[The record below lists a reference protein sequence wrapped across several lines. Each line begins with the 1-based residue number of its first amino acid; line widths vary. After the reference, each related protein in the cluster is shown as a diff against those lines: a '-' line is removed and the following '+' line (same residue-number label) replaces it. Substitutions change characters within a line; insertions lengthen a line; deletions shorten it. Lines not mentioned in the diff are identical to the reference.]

1 MSKVY
6 EHKYMVFQIEEGPK
20 AITESL
26 NAYGQEGWALTNMVI
41 INDGANVVAWLV
53 KETTIEA
60 PDPKKTKDSKT
71 MALWTDGE

>member
-1 MSKVY
+1 MSEIY
-6 EHKYMVFQIEEGPK
+6 EHKYMVFKIEDGPK

-26 NAYGQEGWALTNMVI
+26 NTYGLEGWALTNMVI

-53 KETTIEA
+53 KKTLTEA
-60 PDPKKTKDSKT
+60 PDPQKSKDNKA